1 MDIEQCIDIMRS
13 LEDAYKRIAQ
23 SGSVPSDKVFQL
35 KHSVTELTLLMISI
49 KKSMEVI
56 ETKLILSKK
65 SKQKKIMKEQG
76 N

>member
-49 KKSMEVI
+49 KKSM
-56 ETKLILSKK
+56 
-65 SKQKKIMKEQG
+65 
-76 N
+76 

>member
-35 KHSVTELTLLMISI
+35 KHSVTELELLMISI
-49 KKSMEVI
+49 KKSMKVI